1 MKVSVVG
8 QGYVGLTLAINAAL
22 AGHEVNGYDSNSEL
36 IQQLAMGETFIP
48 GIKKYDI
55 LNMINNAKYFPTDNP
70 ADIGDSE
77 AIVIAVPTPL
87 DEYWKPDLTSLEQA
101 AKMIAKYAKNNS
113 LIINESTSYPGTLRE
128 FIKPIIESS
137 SNHQFMFASAPER
150 IDPANILWDISITP
164 RLISGISHEAI
175 TKSFEFYSSICNKVT
190 IVSSPEVAESA
201 KLFENTFRQVNI
213 ALVNELSI
221 ITNKMGI
228 SAHEVVEAA
237 ATKPFGF
244 MPFYPSI
251 GVGGHCIP
259 VDPSYLSY
267 KAEQLGLKAN
277 FIDLANQ
284 LNRDMPKKVARKVQ
298 LELNGSLKNKRIQ
311 IAGVAYKSN
320 VSDIRESPSLV
331 LINELEQLGAEV
343 SWFDPLVGSIGN
355 QKSEP
360 LDSQIDLGLIVSPHS
375 NMDFSLWKNSGIKV
389 LDLSANNINYGWP
402 KFL

>member
-87 DEYWKPDLTSLEQA
+87 DEYWKPDLTSVEQA

-113 LIINESTSYPGTLRE
+113 LIINESTSYPGTLRD
-128 FIKPIIESS
+128 FIKPIIENASS
-137 SNHQFMFASAPER
+137 HQFMFASAPER

-175 TKSFEFYSSICNKVT
+175 TKSFEFYSSICDKVT
-190 IVSSPEVAESA
+190 VVSSPEVAESA

-284 LNRDMPKKVARKVQ
+284 LNRDMPKKVAKKVQ

-389 LDLSANNINYGWP
+389 LDLSANNVNYGWP

>member
-22 AGHEVNGYDSNSEL
+22 AGHEVNGFDLNSEL
-36 IQQLAMGETFIP
+36 IQQLSMGETFIP
-48 GIKKYDI
+48 GINKHDI
-55 LNMINNAKYFPTDNP
+55 LNMINNVKYFPTDNP
-70 ADIGDSE
+70 AVIGESE
-77 AIVIAVPTPL
+77 VIVIAVPTPL
-87 DEYWKPDLTSLEQA
+87 DQYWKPDLTSLELA
-101 AKMIAKYAKNNS
+101 AKMIGKYANNNS

-128 FIKPIIESS
+128 FVKPIIERISS
-137 SNHQFMFASAPER
+137 HQFMFASAPER
-150 IDPANILWDISITP
+150 IDPANNSWDISITP
-164 RLISGISHEAI
+164 RLISGISHEAT
-175 TKSFEFYSSICNKVT
+175 TKTFEFYSSICNEVT

-237 ATKPFGF
+237 STKPFGF

-259 VDPSYLSY
+259 VDPSYLSF
-267 KAEQLGLKAN
+267 KAEELGIKAN

-284 LNRDMPKKVARKVQ
+284 LNREMPKNVARKVQ
-298 LELNGSLKNKRIQ
+298 LELNGIIKNKRIQ

-320 VSDIRESPSLV
+320 VSDMRESPSLV
-331 LINELEQLGAEV
+331 LINELEHLGAEV
-343 SWFDPLVGSIGN
+343 SWFDPLVMSVGN
-355 QKSEP
+355 QKSQP

>member
-36 IQQLAMGETFIP
+36 IWQLSMGETFIP
-48 GIKKYDI
+48 GINKYDI
-55 LNMINNAKYFPTDNP
+55 LNMINNTKYFPTDNP
-70 ADIGDSE
+70 ADIGESE

-128 FIKPIIESS
+128 FIKPIIESN

-150 IDPANILWDISITP
+150 IDPANISWDISITP

-175 TKSFEFYSSICNKVT
+175 TKSFEFYSSICDKVT
-190 IVSSPEVAESA
+190 VVSSPEVAETA

-284 LNRDMPKKVARKVQ
+284 LNRDMPKKVAKKVQ
-298 LELNGSLKNKRIQ
+298 LELNGNLKNKRIQ

-343 SWFDPLVGSIGN
+343 SWFDPLVRSIGN
-355 QKSEP
+355 RKSEP

-389 LDLSANNINYGWP
+389 LDLSANNVNYGWP

>member
-36 IQQLAMGETFIP
+36 IQQLSMGETFIP
-48 GIKKYDI
+48 GINKYDI

-70 ADIGDSE
+70 ADISESE
-77 AIVIAVPTPL
+77 AVVIAVPTPL
-87 DEYWKPDLTSLEQA
+87 DEHWKPNLTSLEQA
-101 AKMIAKYAKNNS
+101 AMMIGKYAKNNA
-113 LIINESTSYPGTLRE
+113 LIINESTSYPGTLRD
-128 FIKPIIESS
+128 FIKPIIENASS
-137 SNHQFMFASAPER
+137 HQFMFASAPER

-175 TKSFEFYSSICNKVT
+175 TKTFEFYTSICNEVT

-237 ATKPFGF
+237 STKPFGF

-267 KAEQLGLKAN
+267 KAEKLGLKAN

-298 LELNGSLKNKRIQ
+298 IELNGSLNNKRIQ
-311 IAGVAYKSN
+311 IVGVAYKSN
-320 VSDIRESPSLV
+320 VSDIRESPSLI

-360 LDSQIDLGLIVSPHS
+360 LNSQIDLGLIVSPHS

>member
-36 IQQLAMGETFIP
+36 IQRLSMGETFIP
-48 GIKKYDI
+48 GINKFDI
-55 LNMINNAKYFPTDNP
+55 LNMINKAKYFPTDNP
-70 ADIGDSE
+70 ADIGESE
-77 AIVIAVPTPL
+77 VIVIAVPTPL

-128 FIKPIIESS
+128 FVKPIIESN

-259 VDPSYLSY
+259 VDPSYLSF

-284 LNRDMPKKVARKVQ
+284 LNRDMPKNVARKVQ
-298 LELNGSLKNKRIQ
+298 LELNGSIKNKRIQ

-320 VSDIRESPSLV
+320 VSDMRESPCLV
-331 LINELEQLGAEV
+331 LINELVHLGAEV

-355 QKSEP
+355 QKSQP

-389 LDLSANNINYGWP
+389 LDLSANNVNYGWP

>member
-1 MKVSVVG
+1 
-8 QGYVGLTLAINAAL
+8 
-22 AGHEVNGYDSNSEL
+22 
-36 IQQLAMGETFIP
+36 
-48 GIKKYDI
+48 
-55 LNMINNAKYFPTDNP
+55 
-70 ADIGDSE
+70 
-77 AIVIAVPTPL
+77 
-87 DEYWKPDLTSLEQA
+87 
-101 AKMIAKYAKNNS
+101 
-113 LIINESTSYPGTLRE
+113 
-128 FIKPIIESS
+128 
-137 SNHQFMFASAPER
+137 MFASAPER

-175 TKSFEFYSSICNKVT
+175 EKSVQFYSSICKKITV
-190 IVSSPEVAESA
+190 VSSPEVAESA

-259 VDPSYLSY
+259 VDPSYLSF

-284 LNRDMPKKVARKVQ
+284 LNRAMPKNVARKIQ
-298 LELNGSLKNKRIQ
+298 LELGGNLKNKRIQ

-320 VSDIRESPSLV
+320 VSDIRESPNLV
-331 LINELEQLGAEV
+331 LINELIQLGAEV

-360 LDSQIDLGLIVSPHS
+360 LDSQIDLGLIVSPH
-375 NMDFSLWKNSGIKV
+375 NDMDFSLWKNSGIKV
-389 LDLSANNINYGWP
+389 LDLSANNVNYGWP

>member
-1 MKVSVVG
+1 MKVTVVG

-36 IQQLAMGETFIP
+36 IHQLSIGETFIP
-48 GIKKYDI
+48 GIKKNDV
-55 LNMINNAKYFPTDNP
+55 LNMIDTAKYFPTDNP
-70 ADIGDSE
+70 ADMGESE
-77 AIVIAVPTPL
+77 VIVIAVPTPL

-101 AKMIAKYAKNNS
+101 AKMIGRYAKNNS

-128 FIKPIIESS
+128 FIKPIIESN

-150 IDPANILWDISITP
+150 IDPANISWDISITP
-164 RLISGISHEAI
+164 RLISGISQEAI
-175 TKSFEFYSSICNKVT
+175 TKSLELYSSICKKITV
-190 IVSSPEVAESA
+190 VSSPEVAESA

-267 KAEQLGLKAN
+267 KADQLGLKAN

-284 LNRDMPKKVARKVQ
+284 LNRDMPKKVAKKVQ
-298 LELNGSLKNKRIQ
+298 LELNGSLENKRIQ

-343 SWFDPLVGSIGN
+343 SWFDPLVGIIGN
-355 QKSEP
+355 QRSEP

-375 NMDFSLWKNSGIKV
+375 NMDLSLWKNSGIKV
-389 LDLSANNINYGWP
+389 LDLSANNVNYGWP

>member
-36 IQQLAMGETFIP
+36 IQQLFMGETFIP

-70 ADIGDSE
+70 ADIGESE

-128 FIKPIIESS
+128 FIKPIIESNS
-137 SNHQFMFASAPER
+137 SHQFMFASAPER
-150 IDPANILWDISITP
+150 IDPANISWDISITP

-175 TKSFEFYSSICNKVT
+175 TKSFEFYSSICDKVT
-190 IVSSPEVAESA
+190 VVSSPEVAESA

-284 LNRDMPKKVARKVQ
+284 LNRDMPKKVAKKVQ

-343 SWFDPLVGSIGN
+343 SWFDPLVRSIGN
-355 QKSEP
+355 RKSEP

-389 LDLSANNINYGWP
+389 LDLSANNVDYGWP

>member
-1 MKVSVVG
+1 MKVSIVG

-22 AGHEVNGYDSNSEL
+22 AGHKVYGYDSNSEL
-36 IQQLAMGETFIP
+36 VQKLSKGETFIP
-48 GIKKYDI
+48 GINKLDICNLIKNGKY
-55 LNMINNAKYFPTDNP
+55 LPTNNPTDICES
-70 ADIGDSE
+70 DV
-77 AIVIAVPTPL
+77 IVIAVPTPL
-87 DEYWKPDLTSLEQA
+87 DEHLKPDLSSLESA

-128 FIKPIIESS
+128 FIKPIIEIN
-137 SNHQFMFASAPER
+137 SNHQFMYASAPER
-150 IDPANILWDISITP
+150 IDPANILWNISITP
-164 RLISGISHEAI
+164 RLISGLSDEA
-175 TKSFEFYSSICNKVT
+175 TSKALEFYSSICNEITV
-190 IVSSPEVAESA
+190 VSSPEVAESA

-259 VDPSYLSY
+259 VDPSYLSF

-277 FIDLANQ
+277 FIDLANK
-284 LNRDMPKKVARKVQ
+284 LNREMPKNVARKVQ
-298 LELNGSLKNKRIQ
+298 SELNGNLENKRIQ
-311 IAGVAYKSN
+311 IAGIAYKSN
-320 VSDIRESPSLV
+320 VSDMRESPALV
-331 LINELEQLGAEV
+331 LIDEVEQLGAEV

-355 QKSEP
+355 QKSTP
-360 LDSQIDLGLIVSPHS
+360 LGSQIDLGLIVSPHS
-375 NMDFSLWKNSGIKV
+375 DMDFLPWKISGIKV
-389 LDLSANNINYGWP
+389 LDLSANNVNYGWP
-402 KFL
+402 KYL

>member
-48 GIKKYDI
+48 GIKKDDI
-55 LNMINNAKYFPTDNP
+55 LKMISNAKYFPTDNP
-70 ADIGDSE
+70 VDIGESE
-77 AIVIAVPTPL
+77 VVVIAVPTPL

-101 AKMIAKYAKNNS
+101 AKMISKYAKNNS

-128 FIKPIIESS
+128 FIKPIIESNS
-137 SNHQFMFASAPER
+137 IHQFMFASAPER

-164 RLISGISHEAI
+164 RLISGLSYEAMM
-175 TKSFEFYSSICNKVT
+175 KSFEFYSSFCKKIT
-190 IVSSPEVAESA
+190 IVSSPEVAEFA

-267 KAEQLGLKAN
+267 KAEKLGLKAS

-284 LNRDMPKKVARKVQ
+284 LNRDMPKKIARKVQ
-298 LELNGSLKNKRIQ
+298 LDLNGSLKNKRIQ

-343 SWFDPLVGSIGN
+343 FWFDPLVGSIGN
-355 QKSEP
+355 QKSKP
-360 LDSQIDLGLIVSPHS
+360 LDSQIDLGLIVAPHS

-389 LDLSANNINYGWP
+389 LDLSANNVNYGWP

>member
-101 AKMIAKYAKNNS
+101 AKIIAKYAKNNS

-128 FIKPIIESS
+128 FIKPIIESNS
-137 SNHQFMFASAPER
+137 SHQFMFASAPER
-150 IDPANILWDISITP
+150 IDPANISWDISITP

-175 TKSFEFYSSICNKVT
+175 TKSFEFYSSICDKVT
-190 IVSSPEVAESA
+190 VVSSPEVAESA

-284 LNRDMPKKVARKVQ
+284 LNRDMPKKVAKKVQ

-375 NMDFSLWKNSGIKV
+375 NMDFSLWKNSGTKV
-389 LDLSANNINYGWP
+389 LDLSANTTNYGWP

>member
-36 IQQLAMGETFIP
+36 IQQLFMGETFIP

-70 ADIGDSE
+70 ADIGESE

-128 FIKPIIESS
+128 FIKPIIESNS
-137 SNHQFMFASAPER
+137 SHQFMFASAPER
-150 IDPANILWDISITP
+150 IDPANISWDISITP

-175 TKSFEFYSSICNKVT
+175 TKSFEFYSSICDKVT
-190 IVSSPEVAESA
+190 VVSSPEVAESA

-284 LNRDMPKKVARKVQ
+284 LNRDMPKKVAKKVQ

-343 SWFDPLVGSIGN
+343 SWFDPLVRSIGN
-355 QKSEP
+355 RKSEP

-389 LDLSANNINYGWP
+389 LDLSANNVNYGWP

>member
-1 MKVSVVG
+1 
-8 QGYVGLTLAINAAL
+8 
-22 AGHEVNGYDSNSEL
+22 
-36 IQQLAMGETFIP
+36 
-48 GIKKYDI
+48 
-55 LNMINNAKYFPTDNP
+55 
-70 ADIGDSE
+70 
-77 AIVIAVPTPL
+77 
-87 DEYWKPDLTSLEQA
+87 
-101 AKMIAKYAKNNS
+101 MIAEYAKNNS

-128 FIKPIIESS
+128 FIKPIIESN

-150 IDPANILWDISITP
+150 IDPANISWNISITP

-175 TKSFEFYSSICNKVT
+175 AKSLEFYSSFCNKITV
-190 IVSSPEVAESA
+190 VSSPEVAESA

-221 ITNKMGI
+221 ITNRMGI

-237 ATKPFGF
+237 STKPFGF

-284 LNRDMPKKVARKVQ
+284 LNRDMPKKVAKKVQ

-311 IAGVAYKSN
+311 IAGVAYKPN
-320 VSDIRESPSLV
+320 VSDIRESPSLI

-355 QKSEP
+355 RKSKP

-375 NMDFSLWKNSGIKV
+375 NMDFSLWKNSGVKV
-389 LDLSANNINYGWP
+389 LDLSANNTNYGWP